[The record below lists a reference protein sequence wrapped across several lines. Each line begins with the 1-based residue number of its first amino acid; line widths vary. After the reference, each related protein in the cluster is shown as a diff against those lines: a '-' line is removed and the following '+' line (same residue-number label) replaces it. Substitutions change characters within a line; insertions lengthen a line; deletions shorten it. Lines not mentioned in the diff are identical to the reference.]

1 MCRMPPLGEIERSLK
16 AQFLKQRRPSSMQ
29 KRQIHIDIPEHQ
41 VDMDMDGVKILAWF
55 EQGA

>member
-1 MCRMPPLGEIERSLK
+1 
-16 AQFLKQRRPSSMQ
+16 MQ
-29 KRQIHIDIPEHQ
+29 KRQIHIDISEHQ